1 MKHNTP
7 APLRSTTRF
16 ALLAS
21 LLVGAGAQCAPATAP
36 STIGGRELYE
46 QHCSACHSPDVN
58 RAGPM
63 HRGVFGRRVGMAPGF
78 AYSKALK
85 GAQVVWTEQTLDAWL
100 QDPEKLIPGQQMFV
114 NIDDKATRE
123 QIIRFLRTLK

>member
-1 MKHNTP
+1 MTHNALTL
-7 APLRSTTRF
+7 LRSTARV

-21 LLVGAGAQCAPATAP
+21 CLAGAGARGAPQTSSP
-36 STIGGRELYE
+36 QDGGRELYE
-46 QHCSACHSPDVN
+46 QHCGACHSPDVN

-78 AYSKALK
+78 AYSKALRN
-85 GAQVVWTEQTLDAWL
+85 AQVVWNEKSLEAWL

-114 NIDDKATRE
+114 SIDDQVTRA
-123 QIIRFLRTLK
+123 QIIQFLRTLK